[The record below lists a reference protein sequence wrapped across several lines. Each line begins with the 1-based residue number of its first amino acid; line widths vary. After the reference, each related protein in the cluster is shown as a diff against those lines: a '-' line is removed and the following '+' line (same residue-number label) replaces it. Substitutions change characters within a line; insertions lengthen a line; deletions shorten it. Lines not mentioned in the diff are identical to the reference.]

1 MKVRSCAATVKVG
14 KLAASLIPSRK
25 MITEQEIRTC
35 LINWQNKPYPQVVE
49 ELSSLS
55 VESLGAPDNYYFLF
69 WNGRFVSP
77 ETGAFVYESID
88 RHSFLGQ
95 REYRAF
101 LELESWAEKS
111 TRGAA
116 VWISPKFEGKYDT
129 SKIIV
134 SEIVSKNGQK
144 AIENSSIL
152 LNLSDSECLEAAR
165 KMGLYLEDVEELRES
180 IIVLPEDGSA
190 WVDVVEAAV
199 GENVKLFDEIRN
211 NLRGNKNAALS
222 LARGYQQMIEIGV
235 DPMIIYQQMQRDRFL
250 GTNEISCPATASEIS
265 FRQSRIF
272 GEKTLECD
280 CPYCGKHVNAKISMG
295 QIHCPNCGRSAPY
308 LC

>member
-1 MKVRSCAATVKVG
+1 MVV
-14 KLAASLIPSRK
+14 
-25 MITEQEIRTC
+25 TEKEIKTC
-35 LINWQNKPYPQVVE
+35 LINWRDKPPSQVVE

-55 VESLGAPDNYYFLF
+55 VESLGAPDNYYFLL

-95 REYRAF
+95 REYKAF
-101 LELESWAEKS
+101 LGLENWAQKS
-111 TRGAA
+111 TRGVA
-116 VWISPKFEGKYDT
+116 VWISPKFVGKYDA

-144 AIENSSIL
+144 AIENTSIL

-165 KMGLYLEDVEELRES
+165 RMGLYLEDVEKLRES
-180 IIVLPEDGSA
+180 IIVLPCDGLA
-190 WVDVVEAAV
+190 WVDIVESAV
-199 GENVKLFDEIRN
+199 GKNSELFDEIRN
-211 NLRGNKNAALS
+211 NLRGNKNRSLY
-222 LARGYQQMIEIGV
+222 LARGYQQMIEMGV

-250 GTNEISCPATASEIS
+250 GMSVISCPATVSETML
-265 FRQSRIF
+265 RQSIIF

-295 QIHCPNCGRSAPY
+295 QIHCPNCGRYASY